1 MKEKRKLTKGEKI
14 ALVILAVLI
23 VAVAC
28 TGAWLI
34 IDNVNNA
41 NKAQITSSSSAEG
54 DEELTSRAAGEDN
67 TVAATDA
74 DSTAAATDSSKSKTS
89 SKTSNSAEP
98 AEDETTASKTESGTN
113 SKTSS
118 STKSNSDKKKSK
130 TKTVNKATD
139 YSDGK
144 VPVVE
149 PETNETHA
157 SEKVLKVNGKKV
169 YVGDTI
175 TVTVD
180 MTTPVVLVNYQG
192 FTQYDSNVL
201 KFVSA
206 KSNSGGLTNNKDSAI
221 YYNSSILSGI
231 DFTSGGTI
239 YTAEFEVIGEGSTN
253 INNTLAGARQGGV
266 LGTAQNGTTT
276 VENCTYS
283 GTLDGNDAGGGGNYG
298 GIIGYINNNA
308 AAIAIINNCLFDGE
322 VVNNNETPGS
332 CTFGGIIGYNNSGTV
347 TIKNC
352 LSIGTVRSARYS
364 QFFGAINGNNS
375 TFENNYYVG
384 DNVNGSGSGG
394 TVAGPVPVKVTKYEL
409 ANGEICFKLN
419 AGQTETNW
427 YQTINEDDYPV
438 LNTGHETVLFNEA
451 EGYFY
456 NLVDGVPVGVKDV
469 ERSLTTDQSIY
480 NLAGQ
485 RLSKLQKGINIVNSK
500 KVLVK

>member
-130 TKTVNKATD
+130 TKTEKKATD

-192 FTQYDSNVL
+192 FTQYDSSVL

-253 INNTLAGARQGGV
+253 INNTLEIVSDLDLKDVGV
-266 LGTAQNGTTT
+266 D
-276 VENCTYS
+276 NC
-283 GTLDGNDAGGGGNYG
+283 
-298 GIIGYINNNA
+298 
-308 AAIAIINNCLFDGE
+308 
-322 VVNNNETPGS
+322 
-332 CTFGGIIGYNNSGTV
+332 
-347 TIKNC
+347 K
-352 LSIGTVRSARYS
+352 
-364 QFFGAINGNNS
+364 
-375 TFENNYYVG
+375 
-384 DNVNGSGSGG
+384 
-394 TVAGPVPVKVTKYEL
+394 VKV
-409 ANGEICFKLN
+409 N
-419 AGQTETNW
+419 
-427 YQTINEDDYPV
+427 
-438 LNTGHETVLFNEA
+438 
-451 EGYFY
+451 
-456 NLVDGVPVGVKDV
+456 
-469 ERSLTTDQSIY
+469 IY
-480 NLAGQ
+480 D
-485 RLSKLQKGINIVNSK
+485 
-500 KVLVK
+500 